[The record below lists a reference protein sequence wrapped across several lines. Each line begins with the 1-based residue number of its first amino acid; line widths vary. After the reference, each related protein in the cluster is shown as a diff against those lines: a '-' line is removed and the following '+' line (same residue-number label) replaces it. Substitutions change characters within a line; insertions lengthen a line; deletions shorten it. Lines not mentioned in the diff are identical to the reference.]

1 MGSIVWARGLSSL
14 GLASEIACISCTK
27 WPVHVSSKP
36 CLQELR
42 YTHHRRLH
50 KRCKSSVI
58 FLKEGHLQDVDD
70 DHGNKKLLEAIKDV
84 PARSA
89 GGADHGKSVKVLL
102 IEKSSKLKALVSKE
116 APLLHHAHAGAVVDV
131 RSDSALKGYSTN
143 DHGAVEVH
151 LQVEQLLKD
160 SRTSIQS
167 ATNIQPY
174 EDVEYL
180 EETPD
185 RTRERT
191 QLVGALPAEALD
203 WKPQQLD
210 LKKLGSY
217 YAGLSKSRLTGL
229 VVVTAVAGYAM
240 APAPL
245 NLATLILCSLG
256 TGLTSSAANSV
267 NQFFEVP
274 FDSQMDRTKNR
285 VLVRGLVTPLHAICF
300 AVVCSTAGIGL
311 LYFGA
316 NGVAASLGALN
327 LVLYT
332 CVYTPMKRV
341 SSLNT
346 WVGAVVGAIPPL
358 IGWASCTGGLEAG
371 GWIMASI
378 LFAWQFPHFNAL
390 SWNLRPDYS
399 RAGYRMMSVTN
410 PALCRRVALQYSVA
424 MIGICTLAPVIDV
437 TTWTFAV
444 DSFPLNGYLTYLA
457 WRFYKDA
464 DSKSSRKLF
473 LFTLL
478 HLPAV
483 MMLMIISKKH
493 YSKKNNLDTE
503 NPDKSMNE
511 KSESIGKISD
521 YVLSYLKK

>member
-346 WVGAVVGAIPPL
+346 WVGAVGREENGINGDNLPESIDKWNCGSWCYSTADWL
-358 IGWASCTGGLEAG
+358 GKLHWRFG
-371 GWIMASI
+371 GWWM
-378 LFAWQFPHFNAL
+378 
-390 SWNLRPDYS
+390 DY
-399 RAGYRMMSVTN
+399 
-410 PALCRRVALQYSVA
+410 ALCRRVALQYSVA